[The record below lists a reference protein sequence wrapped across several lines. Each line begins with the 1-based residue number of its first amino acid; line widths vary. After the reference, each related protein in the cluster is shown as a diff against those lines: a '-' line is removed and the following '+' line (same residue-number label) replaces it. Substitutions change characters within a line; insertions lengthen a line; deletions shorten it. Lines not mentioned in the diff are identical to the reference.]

1 MKLMSVDKIWDL
13 ADHNAFTDLV
23 RFCDVLY
30 CVFREASAHVSDDGA
45 LRVIQSLDEG
55 KSWESVA
62 LMQMS
67 HADLRDG
74 KLVVYGGELLL
85 LGVGSFISRVKQE
98 RQSYLWRTTD
108 GLSWSGPDEVGKP
121 NDWLW
126 RLCVHNNVLWG
137 ISYLPKPK
145 GYASLYKSS
154 DGHKFTRVF
163 KHLNKQGYVN
173 ESGLFFDENDNGH
186 CLLRRDPVW
195 GPEENGL
202 LGFSRPPYQYW
213 KWQELDK
220 RIGGPVSF
228 YYQGHHYGVVRLYD
242 GNIRTSVVEIDT
254 QSAKITELV
263 TLPSGGD
270 NSYAGVVLDKGSL
283 KVSYYSSHEGKA
295 SIYFAEI
302 DI

>member
-13 ADHNAFTDLV
+13 ADHNAFTDMV
-23 RFCDVLY
+23 RFSDQLY
-30 CVFREASAHVSDDGA
+30 CVFREGSAPVSDDGM
-45 LRVIQSLDEG
+45 LRVICSPDEG
-55 KSWESVA
+55 KTWESVA

-67 HADLRDG
+67 HADMRDG
-74 KLVVYGGELLL
+74 KLVVYQGVLLL
-85 LGVGSFISRVKQE
+85 FGVGSFISRVKQE
-98 RQSYLWRTTD
+98 RQSYVWRTTD
-108 GLSWSGPDEVGKP
+108 GVSWSGPDEIARP

-145 GYASLYKSS
+145 GYASLYKSI
-154 DGHKFTRVF
+154 DGQHFTRVF
-163 KHLNKQGYVN
+163 KNLNKQGYVN
-173 ESGLFFDENDNGH
+173 ESGLFFDEHDNAH

-195 GPEENGL
+195 GPEETAL
-202 LGFSRPPYQYW
+202 LGSSKPPYQYW
-213 KWQELDK
+213 QWQELDK
-220 RIGGPVSF
+220 RVGGPVSF

-242 GNIRTSVVEIDT
+242 DKTRTSVVEIDE
-254 QSAKITELV
+254 QSAEVTELFS
-263 TLPSGGD
+263 LPSGGD

-295 SIYFAEI
+295 AIYFAEI